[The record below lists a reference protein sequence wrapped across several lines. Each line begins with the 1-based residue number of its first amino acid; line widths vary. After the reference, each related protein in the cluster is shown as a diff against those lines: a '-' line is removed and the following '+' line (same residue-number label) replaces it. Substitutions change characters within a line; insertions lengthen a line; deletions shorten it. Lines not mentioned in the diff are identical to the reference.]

1 MLKSLLNEQEISF
14 PGVPS
19 KQVLQQLV
27 DKLNSEKNTNDYEFI
42 LYPSTGPNGTVLE
55 MGYMKLIMNKELNF
69 EKNALVDDY
78 QLANLNRI
86 LHNTKQTEAH
96 EVLFVFN
103 DENSLRASILQQV
116 PATNRCSRRP
126 ILFKL
131 DVATEIFE
139 QIYEYLHDNPILFII
154 EQLKYWAAA
163 YQGLD
168 DSSYEELANSKFV
181 EYALAKA
188 QHDFAELKLV
198 IEAANI

>member
-1 MLKSLLNEQEISF
+1 MLKSLLNEQEIAF
-14 PGVPS
+14 PDIPP

-27 DKLNSEKNTNDYEFI
+27 DRLNSEKSTNDYEFI
-42 LYPSTGPNGTVLE
+42 VPPTSGPNGIDLE
-55 MGYMKLIMNKELNF
+55 MGYMKLIIKKELNF

-103 DENSLRASILQQV
+103 DENHLRASILQQV
-116 PATNRCSRRP
+116 PATNRCNRRP
-126 ILFKL
+126 ILIKL
-131 DVATEIFE
+131 DMATEIFD
-139 QIYEYLHDNPILFII
+139 QIYEYLRDNPILFII
-154 EQLKYWAAA
+154 ERLKYWAAA

-168 DSSYEELANSKFV
+168 DTSFEELANSKFV

>member
-1 MLKSLLNEQEISF
+1 MLKSLLTEQEVTF
-14 PGVPS
+14 PDIPP

-27 DKLNSEKNTNDYEFI
+27 DRLNSEKNTNDYKFI
-42 LYPSTGPNGTVLE
+42 VYTTKGPDGTDLE

-69 EKNALVDDY
+69 EKNALIDDH
-78 QLANLNRI
+78 QLSNLNRI
-86 LHNTKQTEAH
+86 LHNLKQTEAH

-126 ILFKL
+126 ILIKL
-131 DVATEIFE
+131 DVATEIFN
-139 QIYEYLHDNPILFII
+139 QIYEYLCDNPILFII
-154 EQLKYWAAA
+154 EQLKFWAAA

-181 EYALAKA
+181 EHALAKA
-188 QHDFAELKLV
+188 QHDFAELKLI